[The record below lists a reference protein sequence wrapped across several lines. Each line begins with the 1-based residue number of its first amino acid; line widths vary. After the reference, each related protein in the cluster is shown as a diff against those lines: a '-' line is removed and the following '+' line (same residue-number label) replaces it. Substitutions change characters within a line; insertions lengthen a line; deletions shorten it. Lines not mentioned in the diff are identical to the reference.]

1 MVQKLGLIK
10 FEIKNIFKLNINFFY
25 IVLLYKKMAGL
36 PPNVSYFMSRLQG
49 LSTSHFKI
57 FPQNSG
63 AQSANKILRFELPS
77 NTLLNLKSCRM
88 FFNIG
93 TSASAAAH
101 STRLPPDTRS
111 FIDRM
116 AIYMGGVL
124 VQNSFSNYNVLV
136 HAKKALGADRC
147 SDSTLTH
154 PEMCRAVSYHTGAT
168 LGTAGAGSESYEGTN
183 GLGIQLAI
191 MDWES
196 FLGTA
201 EPGIIDTG
209 LFPQITI
216 EITLADNVVCPII
229 ADTGIGASPDQVMF
243 TIPAAPSGTIPF
255 ASSGGFSS
263 PPTGSATPA
272 YSLDNITMQV
282 EVLGMASSVLDEVVA
297 QRVSQVGYL
306 SIPFK
311 NYFSFS
317 SSHSTTSRVNVNS
330 ASWDRLWVAWRDSGG
345 SSAAAPV
352 VATGHKIA
360 GAYTTGAAA
369 LAATIA
375 ASGALFAVDL
385 GKAQYD
391 NGGTFD
397 TNNEKYL
404 ARYFR
409 FQEQPTSAGAVSNYQ
424 LQINSA
430 NYPAYKL
437 TVPEAYALTL
447 NSIDVYDKTR
457 KMSLDQYKKDYFVQC
472 YRFCLPESDYS
483 RLASGLDT
491 RATSAQ
497 CALVTENVNSSVAC
511 FIYAECTS
519 ELRVANRAIEL
530 IV

>member
-1 MVQKLGLIK
+1 MSS
-10 FEIKNIFKLNINFFY
+10 
-25 IVLLYKKMAGL
+25 GL
-36 PPNVSYFMSRLQG
+36 PPNVSYFMSRLMG
-49 LSTSHFKI
+49 VSTSHFKV

-88 FFNIG
+88 LFNV
-93 TSASAAAH
+93 TTTATDNLTQA
-101 STRLPPDTRS
+101 RLPPDTRS
-111 FIDRM
+111 FIDRL

-124 VQNSFSNYNVLV
+124 VQNSFSNYNTLV
-136 HAKKALGADRC
+136 HAKKSLGADRC
-147 SDSTLTH
+147 SDSVLTH
-154 PEMCRAVSYHTGAT
+154 PEVCRATSYHTGADFYAGAT
-168 LGTAGAGSESYEGTN
+168 AGTATRHETYDSLAN
-183 GLGIQLAI
+183 QLAI
-191 MDWES
+191 VDWEG

-216 EITLADNVVCPII
+216 EITLADNIVCPSIVW
-229 ADTGIGASPDQVMF
+229 AASTPLALTNAAGTTGIGAVS
-243 TIPAAPSGTIPF
+243 TTGT
-255 ASSGGFSS
+255 ASY
-263 PPTGSATPA
+263 TM
-272 YSLDNITMQV
+272 DNITMQV

-317 SSHSTTSRVNVNS
+317 SSHSATSRFNVNS

-345 SSAAAPV
+345 GAVAAPV
-352 VATGHKIA
+352 VVAGHKIA
-360 GAYTTGAAA
+360 GAFVSIAAA
-369 LAATIA
+369 NADGTNYDV
-375 ASGALFAVDL
+375 GVP
-385 GKAQYD
+385 QYD
-391 NGGTFD
+391 KGGSLD
-397 TNNEKYL
+397 TNKEKYNIKAFNFVEPLL
-404 ARYFR
+404 AG
-409 FQEQPTSAGAVSNYQ
+409 QTVSNYQ

-437 TVPEAYALTL
+437 TVPEAYALTM

-457 KMSLDQYKKDYFVQC
+457 VMSLDQYRDNYFVQC

-483 RLASGLDT
+483 RLSSGLDT

-497 CALVTENVNSSVAC
+497 CALVTENVTNSTPC
-511 FIYAECTS
+511 FIFAEVTS
-519 ELRVANRAIEL
+519 ELRVANRAIEV

>member
-1 MVQKLGLIK
+1 MS
-10 FEIKNIFKLNINFFY
+10 
-25 IVLLYKKMAGL
+25 GL

-49 LSTSHFKI
+49 VSTSHFKI

-63 AQSANKILRFELPS
+63 SQSANKILRFELPS

-88 FFNIG
+88 LFNVTTTNSNATTG
-93 TSASAAAH
+93 A
-101 STRLPPDTRS
+101 RLPPDTRS

-124 VQNSFSNYNVLV
+124 VQNSFSNYNILV

-147 SDSTLTH
+147 SDSVLTH
-154 PEMCRAVSYHTGAT
+154 PEMCRSVSYHNGAALT
-168 LGTAGAGSESYEGTN
+168 ETESYTTADV
-183 GLGIQLAI
+183 QLAI
-191 MDWES
+191 ADWEG

-201 EPGIIDTG
+201 EPSIIDTG

-216 EITLADNVVCPII
+216 EITLADNVICP
-229 ADTGIGASPDQVMF
+229 AMTVTAATAPALATTNTTGGFCAPPGASQ
-243 TIPAAPSGTIPF
+243 S
-255 ASSGGFSS
+255 AS
-263 PPTGSATPA
+263 

-297 QRVSQVGYL
+297 QRISQVGYL

-317 SSHSTTSRVNVNS
+317 SSHSNTSRFNVNS
-330 ASWDRLWVAWRDSGG
+330 ASWDRLWVAWRDPSGN
-345 SSAAAPV
+345 SPAAPV
-352 VATGHKIA
+352 VAAGHKIA
-360 GAYTTGAAA
+360 GAFTST
-369 LAATIA
+369 ATIA
-375 ASGALFAVDL
+375 ATASAGAVTQDM
-385 GKAQYD
+385 GKPQYD
-391 NGGTFD
+391 IGGAMD
-397 TNNEKYL
+397 TNSEKYL

-409 FQEQPTSAGAVSNYQ
+409 FQEQNNGSGVSNYQ

-437 TVPEAYALTL
+437 TIPEVYSLSL

-457 KMSLDQYKKDYFVQC
+457 KISLDQYRKDYCVQC

-483 RLASGLDT
+483 RMSSGLDT

-497 CALVTENVNSSVAC
+497 CALVTENVSTAVAC
-511 FIYAECTS
+511 FMFAECSS
-519 ELRVANRAIEL
+519 ELRVANRSIEL
-530 IV
+530 IN

>member
-1 MVQKLGLIK
+1 MSS
-10 FEIKNIFKLNINFFY
+10 
-25 IVLLYKKMAGL
+25 GL

-49 LSTSHFKI
+49 VSTSHFRI
-57 FPQNSG
+57 YPQNSG

-88 FFNIG
+88 LFNIG
-93 TSASAAAH
+93 TSASAASH

-124 VQNSFSNYNVLV
+124 VQNSFSNYNILV

-154 PEMCRAVSYHTGAT
+154 PEICRAVSYHSGAA

-191 MDWES
+191 TDWEG

-216 EITLADNVVCPII
+216 EITLADNVVCPVI
-229 ADTGIGASPDQVMF
+229 ADTGITTVNSVVSFA
-243 TIPAAPSGTIPF
+243 IPTSVSGTIPF
-255 ASSGGFSS
+255 ASSGGFSA
-263 PPTGSATPA
+263 PPTGGATPA
-272 YSLDNITMQV
+272 YSMDNITMQV

-297 QRVSQVGYL
+297 QRISQVGYL

-317 SSHSTTSRVNVNS
+317 SSHSATSRFNVNS
-330 ASWDRLWVAWRDSGG
+330 ASWDRLWVAWRESAGSG
-345 SSAAAPV
+345 ATAPV
-352 VATGHKIA
+352 VAAGYKIGGAFTG
-360 GAYTTGAAA
+360 TTAAA
-369 LAATIA
+369 LTCD
-375 ASGALFAVDL
+375 GFDV
-385 GKAQYD
+385 GRAQYD
-391 NGGTFD
+391 NGGIFD
-397 TNNEKYL
+397 TNKEKYL

-409 FQEQPTSAGAVSNYQ
+409 FQENPTSAGAVSNYQ

-437 TVPEAYALTL
+437 TVPEVYSLTL

-483 RLASGLDT
+483 RLSSGLDT

-497 CALVTENVNSSVAC
+497 CALVTENVTNSIPC
-511 FIYAECTS
+511 FLYAEVTS
-519 ELRVANRAIEL
+519 ELRVANRAIEV
-530 IV
+530 II

>member
-1 MVQKLGLIK
+1 MS
-10 FEIKNIFKLNINFFY
+10 
-25 IVLLYKKMAGL
+25 GL

-49 LSTSHFKI
+49 VSTSHFKI

-63 AQSANKILRFELPS
+63 SQSANKILRFELPS

-88 FFNIG
+88 LFNVTTDATNG
-93 TSASAAAH
+93 TTAS
-101 STRLPPDTRS
+101 RLPPDTRS

-124 VQNSFSNYNVLV
+124 VQNSFSNYNILV

-147 SDSTLTH
+147 SDSVLTH
-154 PEMCRAVSYHTGAT
+154 PEMCRAVSYHD
-168 LGTAGAGSESYEGTN
+168 GTALLQKESYTTADV
-183 GLGIQLAI
+183 QLAI
-191 MDWES
+191 MDWEG

-201 EPGIIDTG
+201 EPSIIDTG

-216 EITLADNVVCPII
+216 EITLADNVICPCPTFV
-229 ADTGIGASPDQVMF
+229 AATTLGLATTNTTGGF
-243 TIPAAPSGTIPF
+243 CAPP
-255 ASSGGFSS
+255 ASSQ
-263 PPTGSATPA
+263 SAS

-297 QRVSQVGYL
+297 QRISQVGYL

-317 SSHSTTSRVNVNS
+317 SSHSNTSRFNVNS
-330 ASWDRLWVAWRDSGG
+330 ASWDRLWVAWRDASGN
-345 SSAAAPV
+345 SPAAPV
-352 VATGHKIA
+352 VAAGYKLQGAFVSPVTETQTTA
-360 GAYTTGAAA
+360 GAIAFDLTTD
-369 LAATIA
+369 I
-375 ASGALFAVDL
+375 
-385 GKAQYD
+385 GKPQYD
-391 NGGTFD
+391 IGGVFD
-397 TNNEKYL
+397 TNSEKYL

-409 FQEQPTSAGAVSNYQ
+409 FQEQNAGTGASNYQ

-437 TVPEAYALTL
+437 TIPEVYSLSL

-457 KMSLDQYKKDYFVQC
+457 KISLDQYRKDYCVQC

-483 RLASGLDT
+483 RMSSGLDT

-497 CALVTENVNSSVAC
+497 CALVTENVSTAVAC
-511 FIYAECTS
+511 FMFAECSS
-519 ELRVANRAIEL
+519 ELRVANRSIEL
-530 IV
+530 IN

>member
-1 MVQKLGLIK
+1 MST
-10 FEIKNIFKLNINFFY
+10 
-25 IVLLYKKMAGL
+25 GL

-49 LSTSHFKI
+49 VSTSHFKV

-88 FFNIG
+88 LFNVT
-93 TSASAAAH
+93 TSSTGSDH

-124 VQNSFSNYNVLV
+124 VQNSFSNYNILV
-136 HAKKALGADRC
+136 HAKKALAADRC

-154 PEMCRAVSYHTGAT
+154 PEICRSRSCHTGVAFNST
-168 LGTAGAGSESYEGTN
+168 TTRNESYETADV
-183 GLGIQLAI
+183 QLAI
-191 MDWES
+191 TDWEG

-216 EITLADNVVCPII
+216 EITLADNVICPIS
-229 ADTGIGASPDQVMF
+229 ANTGIGASPDEVIMLLPNAVGA
-243 TIPAAPSGTIPF
+243 TLPF
-255 ASSGGFSS
+255 VSTGGLSS
-263 PPTGSATPA
+263 PPTGGATPS

-297 QRVSQVGYL
+297 QRISQVGYL

-317 SSHSTTSRVNVNS
+317 SSHSNTSRFNVNS
-330 ASWDRLWVAWRDSGG
+330 ASWDRLWIAWRDSGG
-345 SSAAAPV
+345 ASAAAPV
-352 VATGHKIA
+352 VVAGHKIA

-375 ASGALFAVDL
+375 ATGALFAVDV
-385 GKAQYD
+385 GKSQYD
-391 NGGTFD
+391 AGGVLD
-397 TNNEKYL
+397 TNKEKYL

-409 FQEQPTSAGAVSNYQ
+409 FQEQPTSAGAVSNFQ

-437 TVPEAYALTL
+437 TVPEVYSLTL

-457 KMSLDQYKKDYFVQC
+457 KMTLDQYKKDYFVQC

-483 RLASGLDT
+483 RLSSGLDT

-497 CALVTENVNSSVAC
+497 CALVTENIATSVAC
-511 FIYAECTS
+511 FIFAECTS
-519 ELRVANRAIEL
+519 ELRVANRAIEV

>member
-1 MVQKLGLIK
+1 MSS
-10 FEIKNIFKLNINFFY
+10 
-25 IVLLYKKMAGL
+25 GL
-36 PPNVSYFMSRLQG
+36 PPNVSYFMSRLMG
-49 LSTSHFKI
+49 VSTSHFKI

-88 FFNIG
+88 LFNITT
-93 TSASAAAH
+93 TSTSNVAQA
-101 STRLPPDTRS
+101 RLPNDTRS

-124 VQNSFSNYNVLV
+124 VQNSFSNYNTLV

-147 SDSTLTH
+147 SDTTLTH
-154 PEMCRAVSYHTGAT
+154 PEICRTTSYHDGTVFDAGAT
-168 LGTAGAGSESYEGTN
+168 AAETRHESYSSLAN
-183 GLGIQLAI
+183 QLAI
-191 MDWES
+191 VDWEG

-216 EITLADNVVCPII
+216 EITLAENVILPQAVW
-229 ADTGIGASPDQVMF
+229 AANTTLALATNSTTTGIAQVGA
-243 TIPAAPSGTIPF
+243 GT
-255 ASSGGFSS
+255 ASY
-263 PPTGSATPA
+263 TM
-272 YSLDNITMQV
+272 DNITMQV

-317 SSHSTTSRVNVNS
+317 SSHSSTSRFNVNS
-330 ASWDRLWVAWRDSGG
+330 ASWDRLWVAWRDPNGGAVSGAVPVSG
-345 SSAAAPV
+345 YKLAGAFASSAS
-352 VATGHKIA
+352 GS
-360 GAYTTGAAA
+360 YTSTA
-369 LAATIA
+369 L
-375 ASGALFAVDL
+375 LDL
-385 GKAQYD
+385 GKPAYD
-391 NGGTFD
+391 IGGSLD
-397 TNNEKYL
+397 TNKEKYV
-404 ARYFR
+404 ARAFN
-409 FQEQPTSAGAVSNYQ
+409 FVEPLLSGQTVSNYQ

-437 TVPEAYALTL
+437 TVPEAYALTM

-457 KMSLDQYKKDYFVQC
+457 VMSLDQYRDNYFVHC

-483 RLASGLDT
+483 RLSSGLDT

-497 CALVTENVNSSVAC
+497 CALVTENVTTSTPC
-511 FIYAECTS
+511 FIFAEVTS
-519 ELRVANRAIEL
+519 ELRVANRAIEV